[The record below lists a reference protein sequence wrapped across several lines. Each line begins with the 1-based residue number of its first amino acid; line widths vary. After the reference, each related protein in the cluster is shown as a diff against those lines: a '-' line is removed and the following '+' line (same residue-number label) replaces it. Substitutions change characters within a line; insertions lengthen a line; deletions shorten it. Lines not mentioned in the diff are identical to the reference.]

1 MHFRHEGIR
10 EVVESSSTERLRHE
24 GIEVIDSSDS
34 ESEELDQVQDRSPRR
49 IPPPAPVR
57 LGLNMIPSLD
67 VTDLLSASHSWKYT
81 HASMTAQL

>member
-10 EVVESSSTERLRHE
+10 EVVESSSTERLHHE

-57 LGLNMIPSLD
+57 LGLNTILSLM
-67 VTDLLSASHSWKYT
+67 LLSASHSWKYT
-81 HASMTAQL
+81 LASMTARL

>member
-10 EVVESSSTERLRHE
+10 EVVESSPRERLHHE

-34 ESEELDQVQDRSPRR
+34 ESEEHDQVQDRSPCH

-57 LGLNMIPSLD
+57 LGLNTIPQS
-67 VTDLLSASHSWKYT
+67 
-81 HASMTAQL
+81 